1 MITVETRLERTM
13 GPSSKEE
20 ANSCCCGGE
29 KESVSNEASF
39 SISNAG
45 DFAFRVERSARGEI
59 DKAEFE
65 ERRQVPAEAWY
76 IRLRS
81 LTLGQGVSGASGN
94 PA

>member
-1 MITVETRLERTM
+1 M

-45 DFAFRVERSARGEI
+45 DFAFCVASKERFARGEI
-59 DKAEFE
+59 EKAEFE

>member
-20 ANSCCCGGE
+20 ANSCCGGE

>member
-13 GPSSKEE
+13 GKCGPSSKEE
-20 ANSCCCGGE
+20 ANSCC
-29 KESVSNEASF
+29 F

-45 DFAFRVERSARGEI
+45 DFAFCVERSARGEI

-65 ERRQVPAEAWY
+65 ERRQVPAETWY

-81 LTLGQGVSGASGN
+81 LTLGQGVSGASEN